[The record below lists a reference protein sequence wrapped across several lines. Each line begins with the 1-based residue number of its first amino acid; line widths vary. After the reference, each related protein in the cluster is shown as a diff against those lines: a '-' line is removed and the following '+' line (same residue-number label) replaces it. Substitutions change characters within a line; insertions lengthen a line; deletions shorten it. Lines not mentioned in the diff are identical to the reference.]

1 MTILTK
7 PTKLTKPAK
16 LTDAQLRVVMGNDYP
31 DPLAA
36 ATLDPHDTPERE
48 HQSADSLHGVELAAC
63 VLTFIILALLLTTIW
78 MLRGGCHVGVCL

>member
-1 MTILTK
+1 
-7 PTKLTKPAK
+7 
-16 LTDAQLRVVMGNDYP
+16 MGNDYP
-31 DPLAA
+31 DPLRPLSSALSDDALAAVADATA

-78 MLRGGCHVGVCL
+78 MLRGGCHAGVCL